1 MIDRYGGMETQRER
15 ERFSKKNKTK
25 LSTGI
30 IEEDMVCWQ
39 EQLLMSYRT

>member
-1 MIDRYGGMETQRER
+1 MIDRYGGMETERER
-15 ERFSKKNKTK
+15 EERFSKNKTK
-25 LSTGI
+25 LSTG